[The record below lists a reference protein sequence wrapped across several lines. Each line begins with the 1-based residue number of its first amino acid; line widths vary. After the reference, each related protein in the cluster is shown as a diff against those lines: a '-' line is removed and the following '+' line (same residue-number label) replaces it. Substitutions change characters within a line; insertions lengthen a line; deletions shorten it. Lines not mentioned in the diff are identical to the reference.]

1 VLGICG
7 WLLHNNK
14 KYFRIALISLSGFA
28 FFHVYAKL
36 EMMRQKKIIVYNIP
50 GRQAIDFIYRNE
62 YCFRGDSSLIADAVL
77 RNFHL
82 KPARAALQANVS
94 KAGLPRLSGENNK
107 WQFFRKKMIIIDS
120 SGSFI
125 PIEDKITIDILLIS
139 KNPSLKIAGLITA
152 LKPSVIVFDA
162 SNSLWKIA
170 GWKKECERLAL
181 PCFSIPQEGAFILDI
196 E

>member
-1 VLGICG
+1 
-7 WLLHNNK
+7 
-14 KYFRIALISLSGFA
+14 
-28 FFHVYAKL
+28 
-36 EMMRQKKIIVYNIP
+36 M
-50 GRQAIDFIYRNE
+50 
-62 YCFRGDSSLIADAVL
+62 IADAVL

-82 KPARAALQANVS
+82 KPARATLQANVS
-94 KAGLPRLSGENNK
+94 TGCVTGLSGACNN
-107 WQFFRKKMIIIDS
+107 WQFFGKKMIIIDS
-120 SGSFI
+120 SLSFG
-125 PIEDKITIDILLIS
+125 PIKDKIIIDILLIS
-139 KNPSLKIAGLITA
+139 KNPSIKIARLITA